1 MANLGKLSS
10 DANLAGSVSDPGEI
24 EKAKNLSAKYISS
37 KEEKLVDTSVSL
49 SPLEPR
55 TVVSDYSLS
64 LSDKPGPHSNKDTV
78 VKIKAPL
85 ELSPKAPLISK
96 KQKTIKNQKEIRS
109 LALLNELEE
118 GNKKLQQEL
127 EEMTKRYEDKNLEIS
142 SLKQDRDTY
151 KDKCKFIEGE
161 LEIYNNNRKND
172 DIFFNLLEGKDVLTI
187 VKENPNLINIV
198 SPTLRAVM
206 LTINETTN
214 DSYTSGMRAEGR
226 EFIKQEKKKKK
237 LLKLLKK
244 LFINSNCCK

>member
-64 LSDKPGPHSNKDTV
+64 LSDKLGPHSNKDTV

-127 EEMTKRYEDKNLEIS
+127 
-142 SLKQDRDTY
+142 
-151 KDKCKFIEGE
+151 
-161 LEIYNNNRKND
+161 
-172 DIFFNLLEGKDVLTI
+172 
-187 VKENPNLINIV
+187 
-198 SPTLRAVM
+198 A
-206 LTINETTN
+206 
-214 DSYTSGMRAEGR
+214 
-226 EFIKQEKKKKK
+226 
-237 LLKLLKK
+237 
-244 LFINSNCCK
+244 